1 MHVLHTQIAFIL
13 QSHYAQQV
21 VRCDSAEG
29 QSQTFDGVEGVC
41 FARFLVD
48 EVVDVGVELND
59 VVAVEGG
66 VAVDELEV
74 GVGVGEAEFHD
85 FFVLEEGELFECF
98 FEMLDLAEN
107 LS

>member
-1 MHVLHTQIAFIL
+1 MHVLHTQIAFVL

-21 VRCDSAEG
+21 VWRDSAEG
-29 QSQTFDGVEGVC
+29 QPQTFDGVEGVC

-85 FFVLEEGELFECF
+85 FFVLEEGELF
-98 FEMLDLAEN
+98 
-107 LS
+107 